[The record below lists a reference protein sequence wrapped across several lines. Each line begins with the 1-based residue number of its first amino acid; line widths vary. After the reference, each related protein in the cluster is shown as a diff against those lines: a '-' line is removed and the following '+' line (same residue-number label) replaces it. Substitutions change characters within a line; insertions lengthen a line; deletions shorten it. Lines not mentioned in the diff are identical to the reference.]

1 MEKKTLTPYIVVV
14 ALMLATSL
22 ALAFTVDVSITDE
35 AGVTLELPDEI
46 GDWTGLEIRFCLNAR
61 CQRAATVDQLEDI
74 DVCNECEGKMSTMSF
89 IEAQQLPADTM
100 MIKKRYEDRLGR
112 QLMVAIVLSGRERAS
127 IHRPEVCLVGQGREL
142 VESRVFSVPVEDRG
156 SPLDV
161 MMLELHR
168 PARAGGPFGEENM
181 YYAYW
186 FAGKNRETP
195 HHVMR
200 MIYMA
205 SDRIFHN
212 VAHRWAYISV
222 SGMRRP
228 NSNEHE
234 VLVSEFIRELY
245 PHLML
250 KPGA

>member
-14 ALMLATSL
+14 VLMLATSL
-22 ALAFTVDVSITDE
+22 ALAFTVDINITDE

-46 GDWTGLEIRFCLNAR
+46 GEWTGLEIRFCRNAR
-61 CQRAATVDQLEDI
+61 CQHAATVDQLEDI
-74 DVCNECEGKMSTMSF
+74 DVCNECGGMMSTMSYV
-89 IEAQQLPADTM
+89 EALQLPEDTG
-100 MIKKRYEDRLGR
+100 MIKKRYTDRMGR

-142 VESRVFSVPVEDRG
+142 VGSRVFSVPIDERDG
-156 SPLDV
+156 PLSV

-186 FAGKNRETP
+186 FAGKDRETP

-200 MIYMA
+200 MVYMA

-228 NSNEHE
+228 NSNEHQE
-234 VLVSEFIRELY
+234 LASEFIREFY

-250 KPGA
+250 